1 MKAIRTVWI
10 LVLALS
16 SFSSAA
22 LAADDMS
29 APAAAPAAPTVSL
42 YERLG
47 GEPAITAVV
56 DDFVNRAAGDPAVNF
71 VRKGTGEEWDASPE
85 NVATLKKHLT
95 QFICSATGGSQVYQG
110 MDMKTTHE
118 GMQISEAEFGAIA
131 ADLKASLDKFNV
143 PAQEQQE
150 LLTIVGTTK
159 DSIVES
165 TPEAAAPAAPS
176 DSTNTSGY

>member
-71 VRKGTGEEWDASPE
+71 VRKGKPE
-85 NVATLKKHLT
+85 TV
-95 QFICSATGGSQVYQG
+95 
-110 MDMKTTHE
+110 
-118 GMQISEAEFGAIA
+118 
-131 ADLKASLDKFNV
+131 
-143 PAQEQQE
+143 
-150 LLTIVGTTK
+150 
-159 DSIVES
+159 
-165 TPEAAAPAAPS
+165 
-176 DSTNTSGY
+176 